1 MLLVTGGYD
10 WSVVV
15 AKAESSGGYYLASTE
30 LLDPGSSS
38 WRLAGL
44 LPRRTAYMRLAT
56 VDNILYKLGK

>member
-10 WSVVV
+10 YSVV
-15 AKAESSGGYYLASTE
+15 AKTESSGGYYLASTE
-30 LLDPGSSS
+30 LLDPGS